1 MSQTRTIRWVL
12 YHEPVDLFLRT
23 AKAFSEE
30 LARTTDGRLSVEI
43 LTTQEYAE
51 KYNKDSKLEPLV
63 WMQSGDAEM
72 TQIHVTQLADW
83 HAPDFYALE
92 LPFLFDSHEH
102 ATRVLEGQIGETML
116 SDLEKTTPVRG
127 LAFTYSGGYRCLAL
141 DRAITTAEDL
151 KGLTMITNTNPVA
164 IDTAEAFG
172 CIAVPVSPKDV
183 FSGKKNTEHNHYGN
197 NAIETTLPRY
207 EAEAKTELHT
217 YISNTKHSM
226 YLTSILIAKDF
237 WNSLDQA
244 DQEAIKGAAMH
255 SSTLERQWTVEDS
268 HKIANSTE
276 EQAKLGVTYAELDDS
291 ERAKLKDA
299 VQPLYNKYRKIFSVD
314 LVDGIIKG

>member
-30 LARTTDGRLSVEI
+30 ITRTTNGRLAVEI
-43 LTTQEYAE
+43 LTTQEFAE
-51 KYNKDSKLEPLV
+51 KYNKDSSLEPMV

-72 TQIHVTQLADW
+72 TQIHISHLGVW
-83 HAPDFYALE
+83 HAPEFFALE

-102 ATRVLEGQIGETML
+102 ATRVLEGDIGETML
-116 SDLEKTTPVRG
+116 SDLDSKTPVHG
-127 LAFTYSGGYRCLAL
+127 LAFTYSGGYRCLAV
-141 DRAITTAEDL
+141 DREISKAEDL

-172 CIAVPVSPKDV
+172 CVAVPVNLKDA
-183 FSGKKNTEHNHYGN
+183 FSGVKDPNNNHNGN

-207 EAEAKTELHT
+207 EKEAKSDAHT
-217 YISNTKHSM
+217 YVSNTRHSM

-237 WNSLDQA
+237 WNSLSTE
-244 DQEAIKGAAMH
+244 DQEAIKAAAME
-255 SSTLERQWTVEDS
+255 SSRLERTWTVEDS
-268 HKIANSTE
+268 AKIANSTE
-276 EQAKLGVTYAELDDS
+276 EQAKLGISYS
-291 ERAKLKDA
+291 EFADTERSKLKES
-299 VQPLYNKYRKIFSVD
+299 VQPLYNKYRQIFGVD